1 MEGNFDPRF
10 PQGFEELLRRLTAA
24 VRRAYGPRLSA
35 LAVYGSV
42 GRGRM
47 RPDSDIDF
55 LLVADPLPRGR
66 MARVAEW
73 EPVER
78 ELAPALEEARALG
91 ISTEWSPL
99 FKTPAELAAGSP
111 ILFDMTEDA
120 RILWDP
126 QGVLAEALRRM
137 RERLARH
144 GARRIWS
151 GNAWYWVLRPGRLP
165 GEPIEI

>member
-1 MEGNFDPRF
+1 MEREIDPNF
-10 PQGFEELLRRLTAA
+10 PQHFEELLQRLLAA
-24 VRRAYGPRLSA
+24 VRLAYGPRLLA
-35 LAVYGSV
+35 LAVFGSV
-42 GRGRM
+42 GRRKM

-55 LLVADPLPRGR
+55 LIVADPLPRGR

-73 EPVER
+73 EPIER
-78 ELAPALEEARALG
+78 GLAPALEEAKGHGLL
-91 ISTEWSPL
+91 TEWSPI
-99 FKTPAELAAGSP
+99 FKTPDELAAGSP

-126 QGVLAEALRRM
+126 RGVLQDALRRM
-137 RERLARH
+137 KERLARN

-151 GNAWYWVLRPGRLP
+151 GNTWYWALKPGHAP

>member
-1 MEGNFDPRF
+1 METVLDPHFPHRF
-10 PQGFEELLRRLTAA
+10 EDLVQRLLEA
-24 VRRAYGPRLSA
+24 VRLAYGPRLLA
-35 LAVYGSV
+35 LAVFGSV
-42 GRGRM
+42 GRGKM

-55 LLVADPLPRGR
+55 LIVAEPLPHGR

-73 EPVER
+73 EPIEQ
-78 ELAPALEEARALG
+78 ELSPALEEARALG
-91 ISTEWSPL
+91 VLTEWSPI

-126 QGVLAEALRRM
+126 QGVLAEALLRM
-137 RERLARH
+137 KERLARN

-151 GNAWYWVLRPGRLP
+151 GNAWYWELQPGHRP